1 MNTLQH
7 RKIIRRRFAVVR
19 SVLESF
25 TIIALATFV
34 TAATITI
41 TKAEEQQSSEASSSK
56 DSQSN
61 ALPNSVAEPKLKTPA
76 NGTNGMSTSSMEYEP
91 MYPADKPDW
100 IFKDPYWNNNEND
113 KYKSAFIFHVS
124 GDLEVSEEACWDRGF
139 EGSIDAVCSDLDK
152 YVFKQ
157 SPPCKQIPEIVEAL
171 RTILKINLSGTMY
184 NRDSH
189 QDAFGERFTIEGTV
203 LEVNTA
209 EGKRY
214 QLWRKIEISKGYLT
228 KWQTFHNRAYHP
240 ERFRNVGVGL
250 LSVLGVLGLTHVGV
264 RTLGRK
270 KTGNNELL
278 TSTYR

>member
-1 MNTLQH
+1 MNSLQP
-7 RKIIRRRFAVVR
+7 RKIMRRRFAVVR

-34 TAATITI
+34 TAATISI

-61 ALPNSVAEPKLKTPA
+61 SLPNSVAEPKLKTPA
-76 NGTNGMSTSSMEYEP
+76 KGTNGMSTSSMEYEP

-100 IFKDPYWNNNEND
+100 IFKDPYWNNDEND
-113 KYKSAFIFHVS
+113 EDESAFIFHVS
-124 GDLEVSEEACWDRGF
+124 GDLEVSEEACKDRRF

-152 YVFKQ
+152 YVFKRD
-157 SPPCKQIPEIVEAL
+157 PPCKQIPEIVEDL
-171 RTILKINLSGTMY
+171 RDILENTEWRGHGIRERGN
-184 NRDSH
+184 
-189 QDAFGERFTIEGTV
+189 ERFETEGTV

-228 KWQTFHNRAYHP
+228 KWQFFHNRAYHP
-240 ERFRNVGVGL
+240 ERFRVVGVGL
-250 LSVLGVLGLTHVGV
+250 LSVLGLLGLTHVGV
-264 RTLGRK
+264 RTLGRR
-270 KTGNNELL
+270 KTGNDEFL